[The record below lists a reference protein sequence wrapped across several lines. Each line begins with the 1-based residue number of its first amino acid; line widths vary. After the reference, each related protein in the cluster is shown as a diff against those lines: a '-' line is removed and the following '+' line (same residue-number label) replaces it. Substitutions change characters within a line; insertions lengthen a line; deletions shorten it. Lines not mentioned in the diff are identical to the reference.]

1 MSYIKSFYVYLCF
14 LIPVLLP
21 NSLNACAVCFGAP
34 DDPMTQGMRWG
45 IATLLF
51 ILIPVLGGVGGF
63 FIFLFRRGREHA
75 EYAALQDPDLF
86 IE

>member
-1 MSYIKSFYVYLCF
+1 MSYIKSFYLYLCF

-63 FIFLFRRGREHA
+63 FYIFIPTWPGACRICSFARSRFV
-75 EYAALQDPDLF
+75 Y
-86 IE
+86 

>member
-1 MSYIKSFYVYLCF
+1 
-14 LIPVLLP
+14 
-21 NSLNACAVCFGAP
+21 
-34 DDPMTQGMRWG
+34 MTQGMRWG
-45 IATLLF
+45 LATLLF